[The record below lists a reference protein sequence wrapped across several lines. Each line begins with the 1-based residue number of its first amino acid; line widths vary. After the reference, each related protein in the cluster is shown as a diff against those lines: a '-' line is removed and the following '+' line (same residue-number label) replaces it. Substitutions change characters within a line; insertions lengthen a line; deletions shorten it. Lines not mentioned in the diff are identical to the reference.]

1 MFIEIKMFQNV
12 IQTMIWHGD
21 ISRLL
26 HNGDAGDI
34 TQWASVRM
42 LIEILFFLV
51 KSKLK
56 TIVVPSSFFSLF
68 LFFLLIWS
76 MIYDKACWGSFQDG
90 VIVKQLKPDYIRDY
104 RNYITDYRNVVPFI
118 YGDNL
123 CFFQL
128 S

>member
-1 MFIEIKMFQNV
+1 METFQGSCTMAMQEISHNEQCQNAHWNIIFLSEIETENN
-12 IQTMIWHGD
+12 
-21 ISRLL
+21 S
-26 HNGDAGDI
+26 
-34 TQWASVRM
+34 SP
-42 LIEILFFLV
+42 FF
-51 KSKLK
+51 
-56 TIVVPSSFFSLF
+56 FFSLF